1 MGTPDNVH
9 IMLLST
15 PLGFTIISYA
25 MFGFTPF
32 GGWSLETG
40 LLLEDYLPLWMHA
53 DQLTYQVS
61 DVKTQKDWLVFD
73 FDVPVL
79 LWFEFKINN

>member
-1 MGTPDNVH
+1 MK
-9 IMLLST
+9 
-15 PLGFTIISYA
+15 YA
-25 MFGFTPF
+25 QPVLIPYVN
-32 GGWSLETG
+32 SLLETG

-61 DVKTQKDWLVFD
+61 DVNTQKDWLVFD